1 MSRLVDEALDAIGDG
16 DPDRAAD
23 GILLAASFF
32 EHSLGQ
38 TQGLCRE
45 EVLAEPAS
53 PADLARL
60 RRHLVDLVRQGAPSA
75 AAGAAVFALGKL
87 YDPGLIGF
95 FIEVLRRYLDTD
107 AGVLYQAMIALDN
120 LGVNVFAGRHSMSV
134 LAEDENRALATEYL
148 RRSEA
153 GGDGPAEPHG
163 APDRAG
169 DK

>member
-1 MSRLVDEALDAIGDG
+1 MSGLMDEALDAIGDG

-38 TQGLCRE
+38 TQGLCRD
-45 EVLAEPAS
+45 EVRAEPAS

-60 RRHLVDLVRQGAPSA
+60 RGRLIDLVRQGAPSP

-87 YDPGLIGF
+87 CDPGLIRF
-95 FIEVLRRYLDTD
+95 FVEVLRRYLHTD

-134 LAEDENRALATEYL
+134 LAEDENRALATEFL
-148 RRSEA
+148 RRSET
-153 GGDGPAEPHG
+153 GGGGPAEPDG
-163 APDRAG
+163 APDRG
-169 DK
+169 GIK